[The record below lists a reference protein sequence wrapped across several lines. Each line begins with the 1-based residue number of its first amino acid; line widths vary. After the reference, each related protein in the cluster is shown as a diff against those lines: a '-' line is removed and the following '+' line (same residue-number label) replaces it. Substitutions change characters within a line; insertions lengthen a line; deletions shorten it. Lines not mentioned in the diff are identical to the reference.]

1 MKIQGKK
8 FTNEKS
14 GGFEVVQDVR
24 NKIIQKN
31 RAKIRDAREK
41 LAQIAKQS
49 GDARLRLLKKKK
61 EFKKPNNF
69 KKPLARQR
77 DAYKKPYLAAADINP
92 FPKPKILSVDDVPNF
107 RRTVQNDFAYKTDA
121 RLMPRSY
128 DIVPPSRRILP
139 ARTQSD
145 WESDPFGCYEVPVS
159 RPHDVS
165 EPKPINRTLYQDSYS
180 RFHRKVSSI
189 PVYDVEDVPMRN
201 TGMYDRDRIVMEE
214 KSTPKVSVRSQYPP
228 TKTRV
233 TDSYPSAAKQSSK
246 PGYRI
251 VVSNLRGSVSQNDI
265 KVSIR
270 LELLIYKSHLT
281 RSIRHSNLI
290 SQHFS

>member
-8 FTNEKS
+8 FTNEKT
-14 GGFEVVQDVR
+14 FEVVQDVR

-41 LAQIAKQS
+41 LAEIAKQS

-61 EFKKPNNF
+61 DFKKPNNF

-77 DAYKKPYLAAADINP
+77 NAYKKAYLNAANVRP
-92 FPKPKILSVDDVPNF
+92 FPKPKVLSVDDVPNF
-107 RRTVQNDFAYKTDA
+107 RRTVQNDFAYKADA

-128 DIVPPSRRILP
+128 DIMPPSRRIPP
-139 ARTQSD
+139 ARTLQSD
-145 WESDPFGCYEVPVS
+145 WDSDPFGCYEVPIS
-159 RPHDVS
+159 RPHDIS

-180 RFHRKVSSI
+180 RLHRKVSSI
-189 PVYDVEDVPMRN
+189 PAYDVEDVPMRN
-201 TGMYDRDRIVMEE
+201 TGMYDRDRIVMDE
-214 KSTPKVSVRSQYPP
+214 KSASKISLRSQYAPS
-228 TKTRV
+228 KTRV
-233 TDSYPSAAKQSSK
+233 AESSYSTTVKQPSK

-265 KVSIR
+265 KVSI
-270 LELLIYKSHLT
+270 
-281 RSIRHSNLI
+281 
-290 SQHFS
+290 